1 MKTSVKVILLLILI
15 AFVIWVNYSIAT
27 SDLPYWAKFML
38 LR

>member
-27 SDLPYWAKFML
+27 SDLPYWVKFLL